1 MLIFKFLSKTR
12 AWQNYRFYNF
22 IVILHALLWPILWL
36 LPVVS
41 FMATQSLKVFV
52 YCSQSHTKWLPILKL
67 SQWNDSTWTTAL
79 ELTKR
84 CDLDE
89 IDLLPLLP
97 PMSFMVLLHYRCH
110 LYYIYIHFKPHKI
123 RFFWFK
129 QPCVLGNMCI
139 LEIASYSYLD
149 RYHFWCFSFLA
160 EDLSF
165 CLVSFPFNPKKNFLQ
180 HFLWCTSALT
190 SKF

>member
-1 MLIFKFLSKTR
+1 MFIHLSVCVRTHTHTLTHIRRMHFLYRIFYVNFRKKSGYLLVLIFKFLSKTR

-89 IDLLPLLP
+89 I
-97 PMSFMVLLHYRCH
+97 STWN
-110 LYYIYIHFKPHKI
+110 I
-123 RFFWFK
+123 R
-129 QPCVLGNMCI
+129 GM
-139 LEIASYSYLD
+139 LEDSG
-149 RYHFWCFSFLA
+149 
-160 EDLSF
+160 E
-165 CLVSFPFNPKKNFLQ
+165 
-180 HFLWCTSALT
+180 LT
-190 SKF
+190 P

>member
-1 MLIFKFLSKTR
+1 MVTVRTVVYTSLDFHSLLR
-12 AWQNYRFYNF
+12 AN
-22 IVILHALLWPILWL
+22 IV
-36 LPVVS
+36 
-41 FMATQSLKVFV
+41 QLKVKYRNFTN
-52 YCSQSHTKWLPILKL
+52 C
-67 SQWNDSTWTTAL
+67 A
-79 ELTKR
+79 
-84 CDLDE
+84 
-89 IDLLPLLP
+89 DLLPLLP